1 MMATSKRMELPLAI
15 VTLPDA
21 AVSSQGQA
29 SDKKVER
36 ATGIS
41 KWLVEIGSNPN
52 QYEMA
57 TYARKLYDHGFQSV
71 EMIVKWCIKEDIEGL
86 DWINPLHK
94 RWITTALGQDK

>member
-1 MMATSKRMELPLAI
+1 MMATSKRIELPLAI

-21 AVSSQGQA
+21 ADSSQGQA
-29 SDKKVER
+29 SDDRFER
-36 ATGIS
+36 VTGLS
-41 KWLVEIGSNPN
+41 KWPVKIGSNPN